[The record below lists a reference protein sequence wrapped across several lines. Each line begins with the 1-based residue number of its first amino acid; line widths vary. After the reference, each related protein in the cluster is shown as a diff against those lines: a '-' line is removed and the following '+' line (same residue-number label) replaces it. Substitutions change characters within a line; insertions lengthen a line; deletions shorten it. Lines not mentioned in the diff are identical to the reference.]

1 MKILF
6 GLALVVLAAT
16 MVLYTV
22 EAKTLFEDY
31 FNKGT
36 DRWSFAE
43 NAGKFQ
49 VKDDSSVPGGYGPEV
64 LNMQTP
70 SDWSAAY
77 VKDVEVT
84 DCIVIALVKDISLPK
99 TGEDADQVIIA
110 RTQGETGIGNE
121 TGDALE
127 QDAPDDTGLHL
138 FGGGGQ
144 DITVNAHHSTGE
156 WTWMML
162 RLEGNEVKAKV
173 WGFDEPESD
182 WLVELEEPVYKSGG
196 VGMGIWSGELHV
208 AYYAVA
214 DLEGLAV
221 DAQNKLIV
229 TWGEVKAALI
239 SHQ

>member
-6 GLALVVLAAT
+6 ALVSVILVAT
-16 MVLYTV
+16 TTPCTV

-31 FNKGT
+31 FNHGT
-36 DRWSFAE
+36 DNWSFAE
-43 NAGKFQ
+43 NSGDFQ
-49 VKDDSSVPGGYGPEV
+49 VKKDTSVPAGYGPEV
-64 LNMQTP
+64 LCMETL

-77 VKDVEVT
+77 VKDLEVT
-84 DCIVIALVKDISLPK
+84 DCIVIALVRDISLPK

-127 QDAPDDTGLHL
+127 QDAPDDTGIHL

-144 DITVNAHHSTGE
+144 DIQINDYHSTGE

-162 RLEGNEVKAKV
+162 RLEGEEVKAKV
-173 WGFDEPESD
+173 WDFAEPEPD
-182 WLVELEEPVYKSGG
+182 WLIELEEPVYKSGG

-208 AYYAVA
+208 AYYGVA
-214 DLEGLAV
+214 DLAGLAV
-221 DAQNKLIV
+221 DAQDKLIA
-229 TWGEVKAALI
+229 TWGEIK
-239 SHQ
+239 Q